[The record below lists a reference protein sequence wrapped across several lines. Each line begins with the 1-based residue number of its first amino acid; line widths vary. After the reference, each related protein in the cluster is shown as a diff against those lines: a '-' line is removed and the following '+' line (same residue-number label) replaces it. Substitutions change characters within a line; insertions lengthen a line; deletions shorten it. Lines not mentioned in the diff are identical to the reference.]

1 MNDVPSFRNTR
12 LDSAENERL
21 RDLAAAGAAAFGYTA
36 ELKLDRD
43 LARLLRLRVAQLN
56 NCPYCLVVHHAA
68 ARGSGIP
75 PIKIE
80 TLTSWWETGLFSD
93 AEQAALAYAE
103 ALTRAADATESQDFQ
118 QVHERMAAYFD
129 EEERLEIVGVVI
141 NMNIWTRLK
150 LAEGAR
156 PALLEP

>member
-1 MNDVPSFRNTR
+1 MCRASGIR
-12 LDSAENERL
+12 DSTPR
-21 RDLAAAGAAAFGYTA
+21 RTTTQDLAAAGAAAFGYTA

-56 NCPYCLVVHHAA
+56 NCPYCLVVHRAV
-68 ARGSGIP
+68 ARDAGIN
-75 PIKIE
+75 PIQID

-103 ALTRAADATESQDFQ
+103 ALTRAADATSSQDFQ

-156 PALLEP
+156 PALAQP